1 MDGLAN
7 EIIGGWKV
15 KHRLEFMASMGG
27 ATLFSGGS
35 NEPPDFQKNIYLYIK
50 KYFFVSLIL

>member
-15 KHRLEFMASMGG
+15 KHRLKFMASMGG

-35 NEPPDFQKNIYLYIK
+35 NEPPDFPKKKKIYI
-50 KYFFVSLIL
+50 